1 MGMCKDPVTQELN
14 KRGYNLVK
22 LPRVGIEPLDV
33 LGRDGD
39 SMEKLGSVAEVWTS
53 SVPAA
58 GARRSGT
65 GRRHRRAEDRAIS
78 TSGLD

>member
-39 SMEKLGSVAEVWTS
+39 SMEKLGSVTEVWTS
-53 SVPAA
+53 SVAAPTSSVASRASAESGMTTPA
-58 GARRSGT
+58 T
-65 GRRHRRAEDRAIS
+65 V
-78 TSGLD
+78 